1 MWKHGPKQ
9 ENKKKVIPLKGT
21 AQEDP
26 QAKIEYEEDPTQE
39 NPREK
44 QKAWQAPK
52 AFYRVAVLLVVVILG
67 LTVWINRDNLTPEN
81 IWNWVK
87 IQVMGTGDGD
97 GYPVTITGSSVS
109 EGNFLARDG
118 NAVVLSDTAL
128 TFLGPSGQELAS
140 LRHSLNQPILKS
152 VQGKY
157 LLLNQGGTGYMV
169 VSGMET
175 VLDKSTSQDIL
186 TGAIAPNGRFA
197 LATQG
202 QDGATDLTVY
212 LSTGEKQFTYQFA
225 RDYILSLALNADG
238 TYGMVCTVRSEGGE
252 LVSKVSVFDFN
263 HPDPIAQY
271 ETTNNLLLGASWG
284 DNGVLYAV
292 GDTGLLRA
300 RSTDYAFTEYS
311 YEGRRPTAFLLDGS
325 QVYISVSSY
334 EHAGPSTLL
343 VFRNMEDPVEIP
355 AEERIVSLSVYGGSL
370 GALMDQQLVVF
381 DSTTGQELT
390 RADAGSDAKSI
401 ALTSESAAYVLGV
414 SEVRTL
420 QLN

>member
-1 MWKHGPKQ
+1 
-9 ENKKKVIPLKGT
+9 
-21 AQEDP
+21 
-26 QAKIEYEEDPTQE
+26 
-39 NPREK
+39 
-44 QKAWQAPK
+44 
-52 AFYRVAVLLVVVILG
+52 
-67 LTVWINRDNLTPEN
+67 
-81 IWNWVK
+81 
-87 IQVMGTGDGD
+87 
-97 GYPVTITGSSVS
+97 
-109 EGNFLARDG
+109 
-118 NAVVLSDTAL
+118 
-128 TFLGPSGQELAS
+128 
-140 LRHSLNQPILKS
+140 
-152 VQGKY
+152 
-157 LLLNQGGTGYMV
+157 MV

-381 DSTTGQELT
+381 DSTTGQELA

>member
-39 NPREK
+39 NLREQ

-109 EGNFLARDG
+109 EGNFLAQDG

-152 VQGKY
+152 AQGKY

-311 YEGRRPTAFLLDGS
+311 YEGRRPTAFLLEGS

-381 DSTTGQELT
+381 DSTTGQELAQ
-390 RADAGSDAKSI
+390 ADAGSDAKSI